1 MTQATSKHWYLK
13 SLLGHWFFKLFW
25 AILPSFHIKC
35 YRASQSTLKRKDQ
48 SGLGWTEGCF
58 HSDGLTVQH
67 TTQSPELSRL
77 PTCFLSA
84 SQTRVH
90 DAANRRWTHFV
101 PFLPSCK
108 ILAPPLSLLYS
119 SKAAPIV
126 PQALWDSPEQNP
138 SLNMNSSSC
147 PFFQR
152 RVHASGSS
160 GQHFAWYCL
169 TWGNCLLCRPSPTHE
184 VCVSPWQS
192 WREPCRSLFC
202 ITRRHWVCSEKWR
215 GGKSHFNYAMFG
227 II

>member
-1 MTQATSKHWYLK
+1 MLQSIPVYFKKERPEWPRLDWRLFSLRWPHSPAYHTKSRALQTPYL
-13 SLLGHWFFKLFW
+13 
-25 AILPSFHIKC
+25 
-35 YRASQSTLKRKDQ
+35 R
-48 SGLGWTEGCF
+48 
-58 HSDGLTVQH
+58 
-67 TTQSPELSRL
+67 
-77 PTCFLSA
+77 SA
-84 SQTRVH
+84 SSLPVKSVYTTPQIEGGHTLCLSCLL
-90 DAANRRWTHFV
+90 AKYWLLHF
-101 PFLPSCK
+101 
-108 ILAPPLSLLYS
+108 ILCF
-119 SKAAPIV
+119 I
-126 PQALWDSPEQNP
+126 PQKQLRLFHRLWDSPEQNP

-147 PFFQR
+147 PFFQM
-152 RVHASGSS
+152 RVHTSGSS